1 MIAHIEGAKRDGT
14 ARLLRAVHSA
24 VRRVPEL
31 LVVGRR
37 ARSRPYGDLSAAMAV
52 FFAPVDLPPEV
63 QRTVA
68 RGERPQGHDL
78 GMPPQPCLPGLR
90 WLSLAIAHR

>member
-1 MIAHIEGAKRDGT
+1 MEPPDFSALYALQYDVFLSYSWSDDAH
-14 ARLLRAVHSA
+14 ARAL
-24 VRRVPEL
+24 
-31 LVVGRR
+31 
-37 ARSRPYGDLSAAMAV
+37 YGNLSGAMAV